1 MKKFLGLLCLAAS
14 ISAGAQQ
21 VISMKDIIA
30 AVAQNYPSIKAKQA
44 GIKAAAYY
52 TNAAKKDYLPD
63 LVVGDQYTYSTNNG
77 LVGSFYNN
85 EGSTI
90 STSGGVRP
98 DNIYQGVFG
107 SFTTLTVDWKAFNFG
122 KIKQGVQYAQAQQLL
137 AQDDYQN
144 EIFKQEITAADAY
157 LQLALLL
164 KLQTVQQQNLDRAI
178 TFQQYILSRA
188 GAGLIPGADS
198 SYANAEVA
206 KARLALLQSRQ
217 NAAQQKIVLAQ
228 LSGIKAD
235 SILADTSFFLKQLPT
250 AFSNDS
256 LSVQSHPYLQYAQQ
270 QVKVLQEKSLVVKK
284 AVLPTVNILGMGWAR
299 GSGVDK
305 SGNYSSKIS
314 DGIPYQAYNYM
325 AAVAV
330 KWNITSLAKN
340 KQERRAAEQE
350 TEASK
355 FRMSEQEL
363 ALQSQLNNATLQ
375 YDLALQQTKVAP
387 VQYQSAYDAYQQSNA
402 RYQAGLA
409 TLTELVQTLYVLNR
423 ADVDKAVANNNVWR
437 GLLMQTAATG
447 NLSLFTNQLP

>member
-1 MKKFLGLLCLAAS
+1 MKKMLGLLCLIAFKH
-14 ISAGAQQ
+14 AGAQQ
-21 VISMKDIIA
+21 VVSFKDLLE

-44 GIKAAAYY
+44 GIKAAGYY
-52 TNAAKKDYLPD
+52 TNAAKKDFLPD

-90 STSGGVRP
+90 STSGGVRA

-107 SFTTLTVDWKAFNFG
+107 SFTTLSIDWRAFTFG
-122 KIKQGVQYAQAQQLL
+122 RLKQAVLYAQAQEKL

-144 EIFKQEITAADAY
+144 EIFKQKITAADAY

-164 KLQTVQQQNLDRAI
+164 KLQAVQQQNLDRAA
-178 TFQQYILSRA
+178 TFQQYISSRS

-206 KARLALLQSRQ
+206 KARLALLQSQQ
-217 NAAQQKIVLAQ
+217 NAAQQRIILAQ
-228 LSGIKAD
+228 LSGIRQD
-235 SILADTSFFLKQLPT
+235 SINVDTSFFLTTLPPDIIKDT
-250 AFSNDS
+250 FNI
-256 LSVQSHPYLQYAQQ
+256 QSHPYLQYAQQ
-270 QVKVLQEKSLVVKK
+270 QVNLSREKSLVVKK
-284 AVLPTVNILGMGWAR
+284 AVLPTINILGMGWAR

-305 SGNYSSKIS
+305 DGDYSSKIS
-314 DGIPYQAYNYM
+314 DGIPYKTYNYM

-330 KWNITSLAKN
+330 KWNITSLARN
-340 KQERRAAEQE
+340 KQEQKAATQE
-350 TEASK
+350 IEASR
-355 FRMSEQEL
+355 FRMNEQEL
-363 ALQSQLNNATLQ
+363 ALQSQSDNARLQ
-375 YDLALQQTKVAP
+375 YQLALQQTQVAP
-387 VQYQSAYDAYQQSNA
+387 VQYKSAYDAYQQSNA

-447 NLSLFTNQLP
+447 NLSMFTNQLP